1 MGRKFRAMET
11 HSLIG
16 SLSNAF
22 GVSGFEDD
30 VRRMI
35 EALVAPWADDV
46 RTDVL
51 GNLLVTRRGRGGQA
65 GRTVMLDAHMDEIGF
80 IITHIEHEGFL
91 RFTTIGGWD
100 ARLLLAHA
108 VTIRTR
114 DGELVRGVVGSL
126 PPHIL
131 SGDERERPVP
141 LDALYFDI
149 GAASEEEVAQR
160 GVRIG
165 DPATIAYPC
174 EHLPGGIVMGK
185 ALDDRAGCA
194 VLIKTLEAL
203 AGAALDGTL
212 VCAFT
217 IGEETGLRGARTAAH
232 QIEPDVALAI
242 EGTIAADLPGV
253 SGPKRVT
260 SLGRGPAITIA
271 DRAMI
276 VRPQFVRALER
287 VAETHNI
294 PYQHKRPAYGGTD
307 AGAIHTSRGGV
318 LAGSVSVPC
327 RYIHS
332 PLSLLRL
339 SDFEDTVRLVTAFV
353 REVPR
358 LYA

>member
-1 MGRKFRAMET
+1 MDTPALLT
-11 HSLIG
+11 T
-16 SLSNAF
+16 LSNAF

-30 VRRMI
+30 VRRVI

-51 GNLLVTRRGRGGQA
+51 GNLLVTRRGASA
-65 GRTVMLDAHMDEIGF
+65 GKTIMLDAHMDEIGF
-80 IITHIEHEGFL
+80 IITHIEPDGFL
-91 RFTTIGGWD
+91 RFAPIGGWD

-108 VTIRTR
+108 VTVRTR
-114 DGELVRGVVGSL
+114 EGTLVRGVVGSL

-131 SGDERERPVP
+131 TAEERERPVP
-141 LDALYFDI
+141 FDALYVDI
-149 GAASEEEVAQR
+149 GAGSADDVERR
-160 GVRIG
+160 GVRLG

-174 EHLPGGIVMGK
+174 ERLPGDLIMGK

-203 AGAALDGTL
+203 ADAPREDTL

-242 EGTIAADLPGV
+242 EGTVAADLPGV
-253 SGPKRVT
+253 PGPKRV
-260 SLGRGPAITIA
+260 SALGGGPAITLA

-276 VRPQFVRALER
+276 VRPQLVRALER
-287 VAETHNI
+287 VAETHGI

-339 SDFEDTVRLVTAFV
+339 SDFEATVRLVTAFV
-353 REVPR
+353 QEVPK
-358 LYA
+358 LIE

>member
-1 MGRKFRAMET
+1 MET
-11 HSLIG
+11 QSLIA

-51 GNLLVTRRGRGGQA
+51 GNLLVTRRGPSA

-80 IITHIEHEGFL
+80 LITHIENDGFL

-100 ARLLLAHA
+100 PRLLLAHA

-114 DGELVRGVVGSL
+114 DGALVRGVVGTL
-126 PPHIL
+126 PPHIV
-131 SGDERERPVP
+131 GADERERPVP
-141 LDALYFDI
+141 LDAMYIDI
-149 GAASEEEVAQR
+149 GAGSAEDVAQR

-174 EHLPGGIVMGK
+174 EHLPGGLLMGK

-203 AGAALDGTL
+203 AASPAGATV

-217 IGEETGLRGARTAAH
+217 IGEETGLRGARTAAY

-253 SGPKRVT
+253 AGPKRVT
-260 SLGRGPAITIA
+260 SLGRGAAITIA
-271 DRAMI
+271 DRSMI
-276 VRPQFVRALER
+276 VRPQVVHALER
-287 VAETHNI
+287 VAEAHDI

-332 PLSLLRL
+332 PLSLLSL
-339 SDFEDTVRLVTAFV
+339 SDFDATVRLVTAFV

-358 LYA
+358 LFE

>member
-1 MGRKFRAMET
+1 MET
-11 HSLIG
+11 QSLLA
-16 SLSNAF
+16 SLSTAF

-30 VRRMI
+30 VRRFI
-35 EALVAPWADDV
+35 EGAVAPWADDV

-51 GNLLVTRRGRGGQA
+51 GNLLVTRSGRTPG

-80 IITHIEHEGFL
+80 LVTHIENEGFL

-100 ARLLLAHA
+100 TRLLLAHA

-114 DGELVRGVVGSL
+114 RGALVRGVVGSL

-131 SGDERERPVP
+131 SAEERERPVP
-141 LDALYFDI
+141 LDALYLDI
-149 GAASEEEVAQR
+149 GATSADEVARR

-174 EHLPGGIVMGK
+174 ELLSYDLVMGK

-203 AGAALDGTL
+203 GAAGGSFDGTL

-232 QIEPDVALAI
+232 QIEPDVALAV
-242 EGTIAADLPGV
+242 ESTVAADLPGV
-253 SGPKRVT
+253 SGARRVS

-271 DRAMI
+271 DRSMI
-276 VRPQFVRALER
+276 VRPQLVQALER
-287 VAETHNI
+287 VAEAQGI
-294 PYQHKRPAYGGTD
+294 PYQYKRPPYGGTD
-307 AGAIHTSRGGV
+307 AGAIHTSGRGV
-318 LAGSVSVPC
+318 LAGSVAVPC

-332 PLSLLRL
+332 PFSLLRV
-339 SDFEDTVRLVTAFV
+339 SDFEATARLVTAFV

-358 LYA
+358 LFE

>member
-1 MGRKFRAMET
+1 MET
-11 HSLIG
+11 PSLLA

-30 VRRMI
+30 VRRVI
-35 EALVAPWADDV
+35 EGVVAPWADDL

-51 GNLLVTRRGRGGQA
+51 GNLLVTRRGRAKA

-80 IITHIEHEGFL
+80 LITHIENDGFL

-100 ARLLLAHA
+100 TRLLLSHA

-114 DGELVRGVVGSL
+114 SSALVRGVVGTL

-131 SGDERERPVP
+131 RGDERERPVP
-141 LDALYFDI
+141 LDALYLDI
-149 GAASEEEVAQR
+149 GAASAEEAAAR
-160 GVRIG
+160 GIRIG

-174 EHLPGGIVMGK
+174 EQLSDDLVMGK

-203 AGAALDGTL
+203 AGTGLDGTL

-217 IGEETGLRGARTAAH
+217 IGEETGLRGARTAAN

-271 DRAMI
+271 DRSMV
-276 VRPQFVRALER
+276 VRPHLVQALER
-287 VAETHNI
+287 VAEAQGI
-294 PYQHKRPAYGGTD
+294 PYQLKRPPYGGTD
-307 AGAIHTSRGGV
+307 AGAIHTSGRGV

-332 PLSLLRL
+332 PLSVLRV
-339 SDFEDTVRLVTAFV
+339 SDFEATVRLVTAFV

-358 LYA
+358 LFE

>member
-1 MGRKFRAMET
+1 MET
-11 HSLIG
+11 HSLLA

-51 GNLLVTRRGRGGQA
+51 GNLLVTRRGRTA

-80 IITHIEHEGFL
+80 VVTHVEDGGFL

-114 DGELVRGVVGSL
+114 DGALVRGVVGSL

-131 SGDERERPVP
+131 SAEERERPVP
-141 LDALYFDI
+141 LDAMYLDI
-149 GAASEEEVAQR
+149 GAASAEDVVRR

-174 EHLPGGIVMGK
+174 EHLPEGLIMGK

-194 VLIKTLEAL
+194 VLVKTLEAL
-203 AGAALDGTL
+203 AGGGPLDGTL

-217 IGEETGLRGARTAAH
+217 IGEETGLRGARTAAF

-242 EGTIAADLPGV
+242 EGTVAADVPGV

-271 DRAMI
+271 DRSMI
-276 VRPQFVRALER
+276 VRPQLVRALER
-287 VAETHNI
+287 IAEAQGI
-294 PYQHKRPAYGGTD
+294 PYQHKRPAYGSTD
-307 AGAIHTSRGGV
+307 AGVIHTSRGGV
-318 LAGSVSVPC
+318 LTGAVSIPC

-339 SDFEDTVRLVTAFV
+339 SDFEAAVRLVTAFV
-353 REVPR
+353 REAPR
-358 LYA
+358 LFEQ

>member
-1 MGRKFRAMET
+1 MET
-11 HSLIG
+11 QSLLA

-35 EALVAPWADDV
+35 EALVAPWADEV

-51 GNLLVTRRGRGGQA
+51 GNLLVTRRGLPGRG
-65 GRTVMLDAHMDEIGF
+65 TVMLDAHMDEIGF
-80 IITHIEHEGFL
+80 IINHVESDGFL
-91 RFTTIGGWD
+91 RFTTLGGWD

-114 DGELVRGVVGSL
+114 DGALVRGVVGSL

-131 SGDERERPVP
+131 SAEERDRPVP
-141 LDALYFDI
+141 LDAMYLDI
-149 GAASEEEVAQR
+149 GAASAQEVAQR

-174 EHLPGGIVMGK
+174 EHLPEGFVLGK
-185 ALDDRAGCA
+185 ALDDRAGCG

-203 AGAALDGTL
+203 AGQPLDGTL

-217 IGEETGLRGARTAAH
+217 VGEETGLRGARTAAH
-232 QIEPDVALAI
+232 QVEPDVALAI
-242 EGTIAADLPGV
+242 EGTVAADLPGV
-253 SGPKRVT
+253 SGAKRVT
-260 SLGRGPAITIA
+260 SLGAGPAITIA
-271 DRAMI
+271 DRTMV
-276 VRPQFVRALER
+276 VRPQLVRALER
-287 VAETHNI
+287 LAEAHAI
-294 PYQHKRPAYGGTD
+294 PYQYKRPAYGGTD

-318 LAGSVSVPC
+318 LTGAVSVPC

-332 PLSLLRL
+332 PLSLLRV
-339 SDFEDTVRLVTAFV
+339 SDFDATVRLVTAFV

-358 LYA
+358 LFE

>member
-1 MGRKFRAMET
+1 MET
-11 HSLIG
+11 RSLLA

-30 VRRMI
+30 VRRVI
-35 EALVAPWADDV
+35 EGVVAPWADDL

-51 GNLLVTRRGRGGQA
+51 GNLLVTRRGRTKA

-80 IITHIEHEGFL
+80 LITHIESDGFL
-91 RFTTIGGWD
+91 RFTTVGGWD
-100 ARLLLAHA
+100 TRLLLSHA

-114 DGELVRGVVGSL
+114 SGALVRGVVGTL

-141 LDALYFDI
+141 LDALYLDI
-149 GAASEEEVAQR
+149 GASSADEAAAR
-160 GVRIG
+160 GIRIG

-174 EHLPGGIVMGK
+174 EHLSDDLVMGK

-203 AGAALDGTL
+203 AGAGGGFDGTL

-217 IGEETGLRGARTAAH
+217 IGEETGLRGARTAAN

-242 EGTIAADLPGV
+242 EGTVAADLPGV
-253 SGPKRVT
+253 SAPKRVT
-260 SLGRGPAITIA
+260 GLGRGPAITIA
-271 DRAMI
+271 DRTMV
-276 VRPQFVRALER
+276 VRPQLVQALER
-287 VAETHNI
+287 VAEAEGL
-294 PYQHKRPAYGGTD
+294 PYQIKRPAYGGTD
-307 AGAIHTSRGGV
+307 AGVIHTSGRGV

-332 PLSLLRL
+332 PFSVLRV
-339 SDFEDTVRLVTAFV
+339 SDFEATVRLVTAFV

-358 LYA
+358 LFE

>member
-1 MGRKFRAMET
+1 MET

-51 GNLLVTRRGRGGQA
+51 GNLLVTRRGA
-65 GRTVMLDAHMDEIGF
+65 PGRTIMLDAHMDEIGF
-80 IITHIEHEGFL
+80 MITHVEREGFL
-91 RFTTIGGWD
+91 RFTAIGGWD

-114 DGELVRGVVGSL
+114 DGALVRGVVGTL

-131 SGDERERPVP
+131 GAEERERPVP
-141 LDALYFDI
+141 LEALYLDI
-149 GAASEEEVAQR
+149 GATSADEVAER

-174 EHLPGGIVMGK
+174 EHLPDGLIMGK

-203 AGAALDGTL
+203 ADTSFEGTV

-217 IGEETGLRGARTAAH
+217 VGEETGLRGARTAAH
-232 QIEPDVALAI
+232 QIAPDVALAI
-242 EGTIAADLPGV
+242 EGTVAADLPGV
-253 SGPKRVT
+253 SAPKQVT
-260 SLGRGPAITIA
+260 RLGGGAAITIA
-271 DRAMI
+271 DRSMI
-276 VRPQFVRALER
+276 VRPLLVHALER
-287 VAETHNI
+287 IAEAENI
-294 PYQHKRPAYGGTD
+294 PYQHKRPGYGGTD
-307 AGAIHTSRGGV
+307 AGAIHVSGAGV
-318 LAGSVSVPC
+318 LTGAVSVPC

-332 PLSLLRL
+332 PLSMLRL
-339 SDFEDTVRLVTAFV
+339 SDFDAAVRLVTAFV

-358 LYA
+358 LFE

>member
-1 MGRKFRAMET
+1 MET
-11 HSLIG
+11 HSLLA

-30 VRRMI
+30 VRRVI

-51 GNLLVTRRGRGGQA
+51 GNLLVTRRGRA
-65 GRTVMLDAHMDEIGF
+65 KGRTVMLDAHMDEIGF
-80 IITHIEHEGFL
+80 IITHIENDGFL

-100 ARLLLAHA
+100 TRLLLAHA

-114 DGELVRGVVGSL
+114 DGALVRGVVGSL

-149 GAASEEEVAQR
+149 GAGSADEVAQR

-165 DPATIAYPC
+165 DPATVAYPC
-174 EHLPGGIVMGK
+174 EHLPGGFIMGK

-203 AGAALDGTL
+203 AGGGPLDGTL

-217 IGEETGLRGARTAAH
+217 IGEETGLRGARTAAY
-232 QIEPDVALAI
+232 QIEPDVALAL

-271 DRAMI
+271 DRSMV
-276 VRPQFVRALER
+276 VRPQLVHALER
-287 VAETHNI
+287 VAEAQGI

-307 AGAIHTSRGGV
+307 AGAIHTSRVGV

-339 SDFEDTVRLVTAFV
+339 SDFDATVRLVTAFV

-358 LYA
+358 LFEQ

>member
-1 MGRKFRAMET
+1 MES
-11 HSLIG
+11 HSLLA

-22 GVSGFEDD
+22 GVSGYEDD

-35 EALVAPWADDV
+35 EALVAPWADDA

-51 GNLLVTRRGRGGQA
+51 GNLIVTRRGRGA
-65 GRTVMLDAHMDEIGF
+65 DPTVMLDAHMDEIGF
-80 IITHIEHEGFL
+80 LVSHIEDDGFL
-91 RFTTIGGWD
+91 RFAAVGGWD
-100 ARLLLAHA
+100 ARLPLAHA

-114 DGELVRGVVGSL
+114 DGALVRGVVGSL

-131 SGDERERPVP
+131 SDRERERPIP
-141 LDALYFDI
+141 LEAMYLDV
-149 GAASEEEVAQR
+149 GAGSAGEVAAL

-174 EHLPGGIVMGK
+174 EHLPGGLVMGK

-194 VLIKTLEAL
+194 VLINTLEAL
-203 AGAALDGTL
+203 AGGALDGTL

-232 QIEPDVALAI
+232 QIEPDIALAI
-242 EGTIAADLPGV
+242 EGTVAADLPGV
-253 SGPKRVT
+253 SGARRVT
-260 SLGRGPAITIA
+260 RLGGGPAITIA

-276 VRPQFVRALER
+276 VRPQLVHALER
-287 VAETHNI
+287 VAEAQGI
-294 PYQHKRPAYGGTD
+294 PYQHKRPTYGATD
-307 AGAIHTSRGGV
+307 AGVIHTTRGGV
-318 LAGSVSVPC
+318 LSGSVSVPC

-353 REVPR
+353 REAPR
-358 LYA
+358 LFE

>member
-1 MGRKFRAMET
+1 MET

-51 GNLLVTRRGRGGQA
+51 GNLLVTRRGGGRPGHGRA

-80 IITHIEHEGFL
+80 IITHVEQDGFL
-91 RFTTIGGWD
+91 RFATIGGWD

-114 DGELVRGVVGSL
+114 DGALVRGVVGSL

-131 SGDERERPVP
+131 SKEERERPVP
-141 LDALYFDI
+141 LEALYLDI
-149 GAASEEEVAQR
+149 GAGSADEVALR

-174 EHLPGGIVMGK
+174 EHLPDGLIMGK

-203 AGAALDGTL
+203 AGVPLDGTL

-232 QIEPDVALAI
+232 QIAPDVALAI
-242 EGTIAADLPGV
+242 EGTVAADLPEV
-253 SGPKRVT
+253 PGPKQVT
-260 SLGRGPAITIA
+260 RLGGGAAITIA
-271 DRAMI
+271 DRGMI
-276 VRPQFVRALER
+276 VRPQLVHALER
-287 VAETHNI
+287 VAEAHDI

-307 AGAIHTSRGGV
+307 AAAIHTSGAGV

-339 SDFEDTVRLVTAFV
+339 SDFDATVRLVTAFV

-358 LYA
+358 LFE

>member
-1 MGRKFRAMET
+1 MET

-30 VRRMI
+30 VRRMV

-51 GNLLVTRRGRGGQA
+51 GNLLVTRRGGP
-65 GRTVMLDAHMDEIGF
+65 GRTIMLDAHMDEIGF
-80 IITHIEHEGFL
+80 MITHVEREGFL

-114 DGELVRGVVGSL
+114 DGALVRGVVGTL

-131 SGDERERPVP
+131 GAEERERPVP
-141 LDALYFDI
+141 LEALYLDI
-149 GAASEEEVAQR
+149 GATSAEDVAQR

-174 EHLPGGIVMGK
+174 EHLPDGLIMGK

-203 AGAALDGTL
+203 AGTSPDGTL

-217 IGEETGLRGARTAAH
+217 VGEETGLRGARTAAH
-232 QIEPDVALAI
+232 QISPDVALAI
-242 EGTIAADLPGV
+242 EGTVASDLPGV
-253 SGPKRVT
+253 SAPKQVT
-260 SLGRGPAITIA
+260 RLGGGAAITFA
-271 DRAMI
+271 DRSMI
-276 VRPQFVRALER
+276 VRPQMVRALEQ
-287 VAETHNI
+287 VAEANDI
-294 PYQHKRPAYGGTD
+294 PYQHKRPGYGGTD
-307 AGAIHTSRGGV
+307 AGAIHISGAGV
-318 LAGSVSVPC
+318 LAGAVSVPC

-339 SDFEDTVRLVTAFV
+339 SDFDAVVRLVTAFV

-358 LYA
+358 LFE